1 MFPYPSGTLH
11 LGHLRVYTISDVL
24 ARFKRM
30 RGYEVVHPMGWDAF
44 GLPAENAA
52 MESGVDPSAWTVGN
66 VGRMKS
72 QLVGM
77 GARFDWRR
85 VCEASSLSVCVC
97 VCVSLDAVRV
107 VGGWG
112 SGLGKRVGMVG
123 KWVGWRADSGGGA
136 K

>member
-97 VCVSLDAVRV
+97 VCVLGCGAC
-107 VGGWG
+107 
-112 SGLGKRVGMVG
+112 SG
-123 KWVGWRADSGGGA
+123 WVGEWVGEEGRDGGEVGWMEG
-136 K
+136 